1 MLPFALCHCQRE
13 CLSGILCK
21 MLGACDLAVPSSYRS
36 DHSSCIWETRLQAWD
51 AGSAE
56 LKVMSM
62 TSKPRNFICNVKLVV
77 HCMWHQLDPAIRH
90 LVRPWGPSTC
100 ALRVCDG
107 QLAVQLLAQL
117 TYGASWSSIVQ
128 TMHQKVKGA
137 LALTL
142 NKCVRSPGVP
152 LTIGQQIRQII
163 CSFPN

>member
-1 MLPFALCHCQRE
+1 
-13 CLSGILCK
+13 
-21 MLGACDLAVPSSYRS
+21 
-36 DHSSCIWETRLQAWD
+36 
-51 AGSAE
+51 
-56 LKVMSM
+56 M

-77 HCMWHQLDPAIRH
+77 HCMWHQLNPDIRH

-100 ALRVCDG
+100 ALRVCDC

-117 TYGASWSSIVQ
+117 TYGASWPSIVQ

-163 CSFPN
+163 CSFPNQGKLQPPSRASLPNGTSISYSNIFLQPWIPSLYTKDLSLRLLKKWLTPFLKSYTYSE